1 MTRPRDTT
9 PLPEM
14 PCQELVETVTAY
26 LEGALDATDRRR
38 LEDHLAVCGE
48 CRAYV
53 DQIRDV
59 IVATGD
65 AGVHAPP
72 IPPELRDGLC
82 RAFRDW
88 AA

>member
-1 MTRPRDTT
+1 MTHPRDTT

-26 LEGALDATDRRR
+26 LDGALDATDRRR

-53 DQIRDV
+53 DQIRMV
-59 IVATGD
+59 ITATRRIG
-65 AGVHAPP
+65 AHPPP
-72 IPPELRDGLC
+72 IRAELRDGLC